1 MLADQ
6 EGAPKNL
13 SKFIELIRAKYRITS
28 TFRVEVLDRRRTISY
43 IIICRGSSRC
53 ARSTQRPVCGIA
65 RLIGATVAVGWVQGL
80 HPLSVGRS
88 QP

>member
-28 TFRVEVLDRRRTISY
+28 TFGVEVLDSRRITSHV
-43 IIICRGSSRC
+43 IICQGSSKF
-53 ARSTQRPVCGIA
+53 ARSTQQPVCGIA
-65 RLIGATVAVGWVQGL
+65 RLIGATVVVGWVQGL
-80 HPLSVGRS
+80 HPVSVGGS
-88 QP
+88 QS